1 MASTMNSSDTV
12 AVAVA
17 AAVRRRDSVATRQT
31 LLDAARELFGTKGYD
46 GTSLREI
53 GERAGVDAS
62 LVARYFGNKV
72 ALYGA
77 TLEAEGSIDDG
88 SEDRTDLEA
97 LLRRLLLRVDSRG
110 MGPIMQALSESDV
123 DPEIRR
129 SAREHMQRRVLGP
142 LIERMRQEGIDAP
155 ELRAELVLST
165 LIGIM
170 TVRATASLEVLG
182 RADHEEVIATV
193 FPALNAIV
201 GRAQTD

>member
-1 MASTMNSSDTV
+1 MASIANSPET
-12 AVAVA
+12 AGA
-17 AAVRRRDSVATRQT
+17 RRRDSVATRQA

-72 ALYGA
+72 ALYSA

-88 SEDRTDLEA
+88 SEDRTDLKA

-110 MGPIMQALSESDV
+110 IGPIMQALSESDV

-129 SAREHMQRRVLGP
+129 SARDHMQRRVLGP

-155 ELRAELVLST
+155 ELRADLLLAS

-182 RADHEEVIATV
+182 RSDHEEVIETV

-201 GRAQTD
+201 GRIQPD

>member
-1 MASTMNSSDTV
+1 MASTMNSSDT
-12 AVAVA
+12 VAVA
-17 AAVRRRDSVATRQT
+17 AAVRRRDSVATRQA

-72 ALYGA
+72 ALYSA

-142 LIERMRQEGIDAP
+142 LTERMRQEGVDLP

-201 GRAQTD
+201 GGAQTD

>member
-1 MASTMNSSDTV
+1 MASIANSPET
-12 AVAVA
+12 AGA
-17 AAVRRRDSVATRQT
+17 RRRDSATTRQA

-72 ALYGA
+72 ALYSA

-129 SAREHMQRRVLGP
+129 SARDHMQRRVLGP

-155 ELRAELVLST
+155 ELRADLLLAS

-170 TVRATASLEVLG
+170 TVRAAASLEVLG
-182 RADHEEVIATV
+182 RSDHEEVIETV

-201 GRAQTD
+201 GRIQPD